1 MINLSK
7 IKLIIW
13 DLDDTLWTGTLSE
26 GGYQLPKA
34 HCQLIKDLTD
44 AGIINSICS
53 KNEYEPTKVE
63 LQTVGLWEYF
73 VFPSINWD
81 NKGKRIQR
89 IIEQMALRPVNVL
102 FIDDNISNL
111 QEAQFYLPD
120 LQIAMPDAIEDII
133 EQLSHIPKKDT
144 THKRL
149 KQYKVLEEKAIVAE
163 SFDSNEEF
171 LFSSNIRV
179 DIHTDCLPIAE
190 RLHELIQ
197 RTNQLNFTK
206 KRITLEDLVTILND
220 TTYDC
225 GYVTVKDNFVDY
237 GIVGFYAKKG
247 EELEHFLFSCRTMG
261 QMIEQWVYAQLG
273 FPKLEVVGEVRTQL
287 NTHDCPKWI
296 NQNNLENKQVVT
308 EELSCKILLKGPC
321 DLSNTQGYINNQDTT
336 TEFTYIKV
344 DTGQE
349 IDTYN
354 HSIHIRG
361 LYEYTDEQNLQ
372 IANDCPFVDPAM
384 LKGTFYTGQYDVIFL
399 SSLIESIYHI
409 YKKKN
414 SSILVVHRAAKDKER
429 EKAFFEQYE
438 YIGLTTP
445 QQYKKFLLDT
455 LDRLSPKT
463 TLCIILGVTHPILES
478 SEQIAKRH
486 ATINDVV
493 KDVASTNTRLKYI
506 EVDDFVK
513 TRKDITDSI
522 NHYQTRVYYEIAQAM
537 IQVIKDVTGVK
548 VESSSKLFLLQVE
561 IIKWIRPFVKRIVS
575 QDSGIY
581 SLLRKIYLKLTKR
594 KINLK

>member
-1 MINLSK
+1 MIDLKK

-26 GGYQLPKA
+26 DGYQLSQV
-34 HCQLIKDLTD
+34 HSQLIKDLTD

-53 KNEYEPTKVE
+53 KNDYEPTKVE

-81 NKGKRIQR
+81 NKGKRIQC
-89 IIEQMALRPVNVL
+89 IIDQMALRPVNVL

-133 EQLSHIPKKDT
+133 EQLSYIPKTDT

-179 DIHTDCLPIAE
+179 DVHTDCLPIAE
-190 RLHELIQ
+190 RLHELIL

-206 KRITLEDLVTILND
+206 KRITLEELITILND

-225 GYVTVKDNFVDY
+225 GYITVKDNFGDY
-237 GIVGFYAKKG
+237 GIVGFYARKG
-247 EELEHFLFSCRTMG
+247 DELEHFLFSCRTMG

-273 FPKLEVVGEVRTQL
+273 FPKLKVVGEVRTQL
-287 NTHDCPKWI
+287 NTYDCPKWI
-296 NQNNLENKQVVT
+296 NQDNIENNEVIA

-321 DLSNTQGYINNQDTT
+321 DLSNTLVYINNQDTT
-336 TEFTYIKV
+336 TEFTYIKA
-344 DTGQE
+344 DSGQE

-354 HSIHIRG
+354 HSVHIRG
-361 LYEYTDEQNLQ
+361 LYEYTDEQNQQ
-372 IANDCPFVDPAM
+372 IANDCPFVDPEM

-399 SSLIESIYHI
+399 SSLIESTYHI

-414 SSILVVHRAAKDKER
+414 SSIFVVHRAAKDKER

-438 YIGLTTP
+438 YVGLTTP
-445 QQYKKFLLDT
+445 QQYKDFLLDT
-455 LDRLSPKT
+455 LDRLSSKT
-463 TLCIILGVTHPILES
+463 TLCIILGVTRPILDS
-478 SEQIAKRH
+478 SEQVAERH
-486 ATINDVV
+486 ATINNVV
-493 KDVASTNTRLKYI
+493 KDIASTNTRLKYI
-506 EVDDFVK
+506 DVDDFVK

-537 IQVIKDVTGVK
+537 IQVIKDVTGIRVK
-548 VESSSKLFLLQVE
+548 SVNVSFVFFISFLKKIRLILKKLLPSHGRLYLWLKSKYLK
-561 IIKWIRPFVKRIVS
+561 IIKK
-575 QDSGIY
+575 
-581 SLLRKIYLKLTKR
+581 
-594 KINLK
+594 

>member
-1 MINLSK
+1 MIDLKK

-26 GGYQLPKA
+26 DGYQLSQV
-34 HCQLIKDLTD
+34 HSQLIKDLTD

-53 KNEYEPTKVE
+53 KNDYEPTKVE

-81 NKGKRIQR
+81 NKGKRIQC
-89 IIEQMALRPVNVL
+89 IIDQMALRPVNVL

-133 EQLSHIPKKDT
+133 EQLSHIPKTDT

-190 RLHELIQ
+190 RLHELIL

-206 KRITLEDLVTILND
+206 KRITLEELITILND

-225 GYVTVKDNFVDY
+225 GYITVKDNFGDY
-237 GIVGFYAKKG
+237 GIVGFYARKG
-247 EELEHFLFSCRTMG
+247 DELEHFLFSCRTIG

-273 FPKLEVVGEVRTQL
+273 FPKLKVVGEVRTQL
-287 NTHDCPKWI
+287 NTYDCPKWI
-296 NQNNLENKQVVT
+296 NQDNIENNEVIA

-321 DLSNTQGYINNQDTT
+321 DLSNTLVYINNQDTT

-344 DTGQE
+344 DSGQE

-354 HSIHIRG
+354 HSVHIRG
-361 LYEYTDEQNLQ
+361 LYEYTDEQNQQ
-372 IANDCPFVDPAM
+372 IANDCPFVDPEM

-399 SSLIESIYHI
+399 SSLIESTYHI

-414 SSILVVHRAAKDKER
+414 SSIFVVHRAAKDKER

-438 YIGLTTP
+438 YVGLTTP
-445 QQYKKFLLDT
+445 QQYKDFLLDT

-463 TLCIILGVTHPILES
+463 TLCIILGVTHPILDS
-478 SEQIAKRH
+478 SDEVAKRH

-493 KDVASTNTRLKYI
+493 KDIARTNTHLKYI
-506 EVDDFVK
+506 DVDEFVK
-513 TRKDITDSI
+513 TREDITDNI
-522 NHYQTRVYYEIAQAM
+522 NHYKTRVYYEIAQVM
-537 IQVIKDVTGVK
+537 TTVIKDVTGIRVK
-548 VESSSKLFLLQVE
+548 SVNVSFVFFISFLKKIRLILKKLLPSHGRLYLWLKSKYLK
-561 IIKWIRPFVKRIVS
+561 IIKK
-575 QDSGIY
+575 
-581 SLLRKIYLKLTKR
+581 
-594 KINLK
+594 